1 MPVFNYQELETKTT
15 HQTKSFGVQQNG
27 VKKLDTVFSF
37 LSIFGVNLNNEV
49 ANDLSSQ
56 LESPH
61 TYTQKHGFGGNLIC
75 TVCNAETVLS
85 ADGKTGLESS
95 EFLAAVCD
103 NVFQHISL
111 CADCTTNQVQSYCSD
126 CNLFLCLQCNQ
137 RLHSGSQTKFH
148 HVAQACGGQGD
159 DTLTLLAEKFK
170 ICKDHPGEKAMLFC
184 EQCEQMVCF
193 MCIYSKHDKHKK
205 ILLTEAAGVQK
216 QKLINSADL
225 IAQKSDSIRL
235 TRDSIQNGLSLIDQ
249 NSFNSRQ
256 TIQKTIS
263 SAVNELKILEKE
275 LLDEIND
282 QAHNKKLLLQK
293 QQNDLQSRQADLE
306 LRHQTIKKLTKSNND
321 YLITQ
326 FSEPVTS
333 TMNQLLQ
340 SLPSLALQSDSSVD
354 CDTKQ
359 IASLL
364 RVIANEI
371 DPQVKQEPQSH
382 AVDPRLLVNN
392 NIQYCDNVPA
402 SNPQPKVADIRHQYE
417 QYATPP
423 TYIESQVRQNQS
435 ISADLI
441 ASNPNITVSKSYVV
455 KESAKPPSVIEK
467 TQNEPA
473 KDVSAKAAPKRKYK
487 RRKAEEVPQEQ
498 LSGNATNMQPATV
511 KEKEKVKRSVPVVES
526 PPIRVVKLSSSDD
539 EFDLPVIS
547 WSK

>member
-1 MPVFNYQELETKTT
+1 MPVFNYQELATKTT
-15 HQTKSFGVQQNG
+15 HQTKSLGVQQNG
-27 VKKLDTVFSF
+27 VKKLDTVSRF
-37 LSIFGVNLNNEV
+37 LSIFGVNFNNGGAPNV
-49 ANDLSSQ
+49 SSQ
-56 LESPH
+56 LEFPH
-61 TYTQKHGFGGNLIC
+61 TYTHWYKFGGNLIC
-75 TVCNAETVLS
+75 TVCNAGTVLS
-85 ADGKTGLESS
+85 ADGKRGLESS
-95 EFLAAVCD
+95 EFLAAACD

-148 HVAQACGGQGD
+148 HVAQAGQGD
-159 DTLTLLAEKFK
+159 DTLTLLSEKFK
-170 ICKDHPGEKAMLFC
+170 ICKDHPGEKAMLYC

-216 QKLINSADL
+216 QKLTNSADL

-235 TRDSIQNGLSLIDQ
+235 TRDAIQNGLSLVDQ

-256 TIQKTIS
+256 TIQKIIS
-263 SAVNELKILEKE
+263 SAQNELKILEKE

-293 QQNDLQSRQADLE
+293 QQNDLSSRQADLE

-326 FSEPVTS
+326 FSEHVTS

-382 AVDPRLLVNN
+382 TVDPRLLVYNN
-392 NIQYCDNVPA
+392 LQYCDNVPP
-402 SNPQPKVADIRHQYE
+402 NNLQPKVADIRQQYD

-423 TYIESQVRQNQS
+423 TYVESQVRSHQS
-435 ISADLI
+435 NTVDPI
-441 ASNPNITVSKSYVV
+441 ATELNLTVRKQYVV
-455 KESAKPPSVIEK
+455 NESAKPPSVIEK
-467 TQNEPA
+467 MQNEPV
-473 KDVSAKAAPKRKYK
+473 KDGSVKAASKRKYK

-498 LSGNATNMQPATV
+498 LSGNATNIQPVSV
-511 KEKEKVKRSVPVVES
+511 KEKEKVKRSVPVVDS